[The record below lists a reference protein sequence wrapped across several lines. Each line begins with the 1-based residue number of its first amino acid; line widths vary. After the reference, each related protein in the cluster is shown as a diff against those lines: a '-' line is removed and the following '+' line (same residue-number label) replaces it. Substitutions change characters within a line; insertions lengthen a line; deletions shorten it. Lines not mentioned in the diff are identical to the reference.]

1 MPTASTRHQYGLSLV
16 ELVVF
21 ILVVGIA
28 FTAIMSVYIQ
38 TGARSGDAMLRLRT
52 TELAQSL
59 MEEILLKKY
68 DERTPQSGNCVR
80 FPSGNSRCSGGPQA
94 LAQTAAGF
102 GSDSGET
109 RPIFDD
115 VDDYH
120 NIAYCGTGAAAIN
133 PPCTSA
139 CTDLLDAS
147 GNNIAANYPGFSVC
161 IQVSFSGNEMNS
173 VAPGTGTTVLNEDAK
188 RIDIHITDP
197 LDSQI
202 TFSAYRANY

>member
-1 MPTASTRHQYGLSLV
+1 MHIANWRQHHGLSLI

-38 TGARSGDAMLRLRT
+38 SGSRSADAMIRLRT

-68 DERTPQSGNCVR
+68 DERTPQSGQCVR
-80 FPSGNSRCSGGPQA
+80 FPAGNSRCTGGPQA
-94 LAQTAAGF
+94 LAQTPAGF
-102 GSDSGET
+102 GADPGESRAT
-109 RPIFDD
+109 FDD

-120 NIAYCGTGAAAIN
+120 NIAYCGAGATAVD
-133 PPCTSA
+133 PPCTNG
-139 CTDLLDAS
+139 CTDLLDAT

-161 IQVSFSGNEMNS
+161 LRVAFAGTEMNS
-173 VAPGTGTTVLNEDAK
+173 VAPGTGTSVLSEDAK
-188 RIDIHITDP
+188 RIDVIITDP
-197 LDSQI
+197 LDSRV